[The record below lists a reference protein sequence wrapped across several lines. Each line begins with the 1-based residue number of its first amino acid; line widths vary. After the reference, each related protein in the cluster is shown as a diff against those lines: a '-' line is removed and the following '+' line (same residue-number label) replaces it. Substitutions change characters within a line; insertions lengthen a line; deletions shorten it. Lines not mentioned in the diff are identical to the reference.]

1 MRKRTWVW
9 GVVAVAAIAGAALAT
24 RPYWSLEGAVAQA
37 PSGQQGPRAIPVA
50 VAVAERK
57 SLPVQL
63 EALGTVTPIASVAV
77 KPRLD
82 SEIIGVHFADGAEV
96 KQGDLL
102 FTLDGRALEAQIRQA
117 DGQIARDVA
126 QLEGAERDVRRFTE
140 LVAKSA
146 TPVTN
151 LDNARTQA
159 DVFRAAIRTDQ
170 AMLEN
175 LKVQLSY
182 CTIRAPIDGRIS
194 SAAVKVGNSVRAADV
209 IPLATIIQ
217 TKPVYVTFTVPQRH
231 VPDIRQALAAEAAN
245 VEAVIPGEQKRA
257 SGQVT
262 LIENTVDPA
271 TGMATIRA
279 TMPNVDE
286 ALWPGTL
293 VTVGLTLRVEDV
305 VAVPTAA
312 VQVSQTGNFVYVVKD
327 GVASVRP
334 VKVARAVGDLS
345 VIESGVESGETVVTD
360 GHLLLTNGSRVEPR
374 GAKAGA

>member
-1 MRKRTWVW
+1 
-9 GVVAVAAIAGAALAT
+9 
-24 RPYWSLEGAVAQA
+24 LEGAVAQA
-37 PSGQQGPRAIPVA
+37 PSGQQAPRAVPVA

-82 SEIIGVHFADGAEV
+82 SEIIGVHFADGAQV

-170 AMLEN
+170 AILEN

-194 SAAVKVGNSVRAADV
+194 TAAVKVGNSVRSADI

-257 SGQVT
+257 TGQVT

-279 TMPNVDE
+279 TMPNADE
-286 ALWPGTL
+286 VLWAGTL
-293 VTVGLTLRVEDV
+293 VTVNLTLRVEDV
-305 VAVPTAA
+305 VAVPTVA

-345 VIESGVESGETVVTD
+345 VIASGVESGETVVTD
-360 GHLLLTNGSRVEPR
+360 GHLLLTNGSRVAPR